1 MHQYKLL
8 NLKNMKN
15 SIFKLFLAFFI
26 IALAFGIYS
35 CKKDSTDETTTPPT
49 KTELLTASSWKITAQ
64 TISPAIDTLGSLK
77 TDLYAITDACTQDD
91 LYNFNAS
98 KTYTFEEGATK
109 CNPSANQIWD
119 SGTWTFNTDET
130 QISIL
135 SSEVG
140 STPSYFTILE
150 LTASNIK
157 TTEPYIKNSV
167 TYTITTTFSH

>member
-1 MHQYKLL
+1 
-8 NLKNMKN
+8 MKN
-15 SIFKLFLAFFI
+15 SITKLFLAFFI
-26 IALAFGIYS
+26 ITLSIGINS

-77 TDLYAITDACTQDD
+77 TDLYAITEACSQDD

-98 KTYTFEEGATK
+98 GTYSFEEGATK
-109 CNPSANQIWD
+109 CSPTADQIWD
-119 SGTWTFNTDET
+119 SGTWAFNGDET
-130 QISIL
+130 QITTL

-140 STPSYFTILE
+140 STTVTFNLIE
-150 LTASNIK
+150 LTATKIK
-157 TTEPYIKNSV
+157 TTESLVKNSV